1 MPRRQPHSARAARVV
16 VRLLALAGAYDPGLA
31 YATETTL
38 AVLFAE
44 AAAPAL
50 QAAAPSNDPALA
62 GRELLNRTLASASTQ
77 MQRLGPAW
85 LERLRFDLSFDPAFQ
100 PRYSLSVT
108 QPLLASLHHDSALDL
123 QARVAYDTAGA
134 TGGDLGLHYRSRW
147 YDQDVTLGVQGGVE
161 DRRLEEFQ
169 RYRLGAELSLDP
181 LQIRTHLYDDVPARP
196 ASREIAERRL
206 DGYDLE
212 LGAQIPF
219 LPWAWV
225 WVNRFWQTAVN
236 GETLSTH
243 DRISLRM
250 TPLAP
255 LEIETGAEAQAEV
268 RSWFA
273 RLRWR
278 MQLGS

>member
-16 VRLLALAGAYDPGLA
+16 VRLLAFAGACVPGLA
-31 YATETTL
+31 CATETTL
-38 AVLFAE
+38 AALFAE

-62 GRELLNRTLASASTQ
+62 GRELLNRSLASASTEL
-77 MQRLGPAW
+77 QRLGPGW

-108 QPLLASLHHDSALDL
+108 QPLLASLHHDSAIDL
-123 QARVAYDTAGA
+123 QGRVVYDTAGA
-134 TGGDLGLHYRSRW
+134 TGGDLGLHYRGRW
-147 YDQDVTLGVQGGVE
+147 YDQDLALGVQGGVE
-161 DRRLEEFQ
+161 NRRLEAFQ
-169 RYRLGAELSLDP
+169 RYRLGAEFSMRA
-181 LQIRTHLYDDVPARP
+181 LQLRTNLYDDVLAHPP
-196 ASREIAERRL
+196 SREIAERRM

-212 LGAQIPF
+212 IGAQIPF
-219 LPWAWV
+219 VSWAWV
-225 WVNRFWQTAVN
+225 WANRFWQTAVN
-236 GETLSTH
+236 GETISTH
-243 DRISLRM
+243 DGVSLRL

-278 MQLGS
+278 MQLGD

>member
-1 MPRRQPHSARAARVV
+1 MPRRQPHSARAARVA
-16 VRLLALAGAYDPGLA
+16 VRLLAFVGGCVPGLA
-31 YATETTL
+31 HATEPTV

-50 QAAAPSNDPALA
+50 QAAAPSNDPALV

-77 MQRLGPAW
+77 MQRLGPGW

-108 QPLLASLHHDSALDL
+108 QPVLASPYHDSAIDL
-123 QARVAYDTAGA
+123 QAGVVYDTAGL

-147 YDQDVTLGVQGGVE
+147 YDQDVTLGVQGGLE
-161 DRRLEEFQ
+161 ARSLEEFQ
-169 RYRLGAELSLDP
+169 RYRLGAELSLRS
-181 LQIRTHLYDDVPARP
+181 LQVRTNLYDDVPARP
-196 ASREIAERRL
+196 TSREIAERRL

-212 LGAQIPF
+212 IGAQIPF

-225 WVNRFWQTAVN
+225 WANRFWQMALD
-236 GETLSTH
+236 GETVSTH
-243 DRISLRM
+243 DRLSLRM